1 MKSTKPKFAYPSDLA
16 EFVRRRL
23 EEMHARL
30 PALSA
35 LTEMLEVAFFAS
47 MKTEES
53 EQVLCNLCYIDI
65 NNPDPSP
72 PKRRVADRWSY
83 VRYDAPIT
91 FDVKNLVKISKS
103 IDSSVSALSVYKA
116 SNGKLVI
123 WGAIDQQGQ
132 RAAYTTRESDVGPE
146 SPGVLQ
152 ISISGVG
159 AIEVYKDYKLLGA
172 LRQGRLAYGFSDV
185 LEQPGPIYA
194 VFQSTIMRIVHRVQT
209 EVGNDVFHSRDHW
222 VNSISDYWRQAFA
235 RILISVQRYGH
246 GGAIL
251 LTPDKRS
258 TGLSIKYPIA
268 YQRLGEALTR
278 LSIHTIQLCDAED
291 KIDEQYLDTQ
301 QETMPVLLHLCET
314 VSSFE
319 KEDTR
324 DEVTGCVRFIASLSR
339 VDGLIVMNQELAVRG
354 YGGIIKVKQEPSSV
368 WVAGDAAGT
377 VKKLHEINPGHFGT
391 RHQSMMRICFSRP
404 GSVGFVVSQD
414 GDVRAMMRVHDRLIV
429 WEDVK
434 LRLL

>member
-1 MKSTKPKFAYPSDLA
+1 MI
-16 EFVRRRL
+16 
-23 EEMHARL
+23 
-30 PALSA
+30 
-35 LTEMLEVAFFAS
+35 EVAFFAS
-47 MKTEES
+47 MKTEEA
-53 EQVLCNLCYIDI
+53 EPVFCNLCYIDI
-65 NNPDPSP
+65 KNPDPSP
-72 PKRRVADRWSY
+72 PRRIVADRWSY
-83 VRYDAPIT
+83 VRYDAPMI
-91 FDVKNLVKISKS
+91 FNVKNLVKISKS
-103 IDSSVSALSVYKA
+103 IDISAGALAVYKA
-116 SNGKLVI
+116 SDGKLII

-132 RAAYTTRESDVGPE
+132 RAAYTTRESDEGAE

-159 AIEVYKDYKLLGA
+159 AVEVYKDYTLLGA
-172 LRQGRLAYGFSDV
+172 LRQGRLAHGFSDV
-185 LEQPGPIYA
+185 LEQPGPIQA
-194 VFQSTIMRIVHRVQT
+194 VFQSRIMRIVHRVQA
-209 EVGNDVFHSRDHW
+209 EVGSEVFRRRDHW
-222 VNSISDYWRQAFA
+222 ENSISYCWRQTFS

-251 LTPDKRS
+251 LTPDERN

-268 YQRLGEALTR
+268 YRRLGDALTR

-291 KIDEQYLDTQ
+291 TIDEQFLDTQ
-301 QETMPVLLHLCET
+301 QEAMPVSLHLDET

-354 YGGIIKVKQEPSSV
+354 YGGIIKVKKEPSSV
-368 WVAGDAAGT
+368 WVAEDAAGT
-377 VKKLHEINPGHFGT
+377 VEKLHEITPGHFGT
-391 RHQSMMRICFSRP
+391 RHQSMMRICFSRS

-414 GDVRAMMRVHDRLIV
+414 GDVRAMMRVCDRLIV

-434 LRLL
+434 LRFL